1 MSVTAVP
8 LSTISRGS
16 KIKLFAGAVALAVI
30 GAGLAWA
37 GTEKLVRASL
47 PASAFLEKNAKAKG
61 VQTTASGLQYQVLRE
76 GDGRKPGPSDV
87 VLVQYEGRL
96 SDGTVFDSSY
106 QRRQPAAFPLQ
117 GLIPGWTEGI
127 QLMPVGSK
135 FRFWIPPEL
144 GYGAEGA
151 GDGVI
156 PPNALLEFD
165 VELLEIA
172 PAPDATAA
180 Q

>member
-8 LSTISRGS
+8 LSTISTGS
-16 KIKLFAGAVALAVI
+16 KVKLFGGLAALVLAGAA
-30 GAGLAWA
+30 LAWA
-37 GTEKLVRASL
+37 GTEKLVRSSL
-47 PASAFLEKNAKAKG
+47 PASAFLEKNAKEHG
-61 VQTTASGLQYQVLRE
+61 VITTPSGLQYKILRE
-76 GDGRKPGPSDV
+76 GQGRKPVASDV

-127 QLMPVGSK
+127 QLMPVGAK
-135 FRFWIPPEL
+135 FRFWIPPQL
-144 GYGAEGA
+144 GYGAQGA

-156 PPNALLEFD
+156 PPNALLTFE

-172 PAPDATAA
+172 PT
-180 Q
+180 QGE

>member
-8 LSTISRGS
+8 LSTISNGS
-16 KIKLFAGAVALAVI
+16 KVKLFAGLAALLLAGVALAY
-30 GAGLAWA
+30 A
-37 GTEKLVRASL
+37 GTEKLVSASL
-47 PASAFLEKNAKAKG
+47 PASAFLEKNAHKHG
-61 VQTTASGLQYQVLRE
+61 VITTASGLQYQILRP
-76 GDGRKPGPSDV
+76 GNGRKPSPRDV

-96 SDGTVFDSSY
+96 SDGTIFDSSY

-144 GYGAEGA
+144 GYGTEGA

-156 PPNALLEFD
+156 PPNSLLVFD

-172 PAPDATAA
+172 PTSGE
-180 Q
+180 

>member
-1 MSVTAVP
+1 M
-8 LSTISRGS
+8 
-16 KIKLFAGAVALAVI
+16 
-30 GAGLAWA
+30 
-37 GTEKLVRASL
+37 
-47 PASAFLEKNAKAKG
+47 
-61 VQTTASGLQYQVLRE
+61 
-76 GDGRKPGPSDV
+76 
-87 VLVQYEGRL
+87 LVQYEGRL
-96 SDGTVFDSSY
+96 TNGTVFDSSY

-156 PPNALLEFD
+156 PPNAVLEFD

-172 PAPDATAA
+172 P
-180 Q
+180 QG

>member
-8 LSTISRGS
+8 LTTISSGS
-16 KIKLFAGAVALAVI
+16 KAKLVLGALALALV
-30 GAGLAWA
+30 AATLAWA
-37 GTEKLVRASL
+37 GTEQIVRRSL
-47 PASAFLEKNAKAKG
+47 PAAEFLARNGKADG
-61 VQTTASGLQYQVLRE
+61 VVTTASGLQYKVIRQ
-76 GDGRKPGPSDV
+76 GNGRKPGPSDV
-87 VLVQYEGRL
+87 VLVNYEGKLR
-96 SDGTVFDSSY
+96 DGTVFDSSY

-135 FRFWIPPEL
+135 YRFWLPPEL

-156 PPNALLEFD
+156 PPNAVLEFD

-172 PAPDATAA
+172 PAPS
-180 Q
+180 QQ

>member
-8 LSTISRGS
+8 LTTISTGS
-16 KIKLFAGAVALAVI
+16 KIKLAAGAAALVLA
-30 GAGLAWA
+30 GAALAWA

-47 PASAFLEKNAKAKG
+47 PATAFLEKNAKANG
-61 VQTTASGLQYQVLRE
+61 VLTTPSGLQYKILRA
-76 GDGRKPGPSDV
+76 GNGPKPMVSDV

-106 QRRQPAAFPLQ
+106 ERRQPAAFPLQ

-135 FRFWIPPEL
+135 FRFWIPPQL
-144 GYGAEGA
+144 AYGEQGA

-172 PAPDATAA
+172 PT
-180 Q
+180 QGQ

>member
-8 LSTISRGS
+8 LTTISRGS
-16 KIKLFAGAVALAVI
+16 KIKLFAAIAALGLSGAALA
-30 GAGLAWA
+30 WT

-47 PASAFLEKNAKAKG
+47 PASAFLEKNAKVHG
-61 VQTTASGLQYQVLRE
+61 VITTPSGLQYQVLRE
-76 GDGRKPGPSDV
+76 GQGAKPTAHDV

-135 FRFWIPPEL
+135 FRFWIPPQL

-156 PPNALLEFD
+156 PPNSLLEFD

-172 PAPDATAA
+172 PAPGR
-180 Q
+180 